1 MIVNVKIGDLY
12 RSRSLAPDGHH
23 TPCLDILMS
32 VNTWIL
38 TLCNVHFQYIIV
50 FCPCLL
56 THEWA
61 LGHRA
66 LACVSPRLYFTPES
80 PPAVWWPSLWQSATK
95 YLQTHIPHIL
105 VSIHYLWLE
114 SWSGPSPDRR
124 PVAASSLMI
133 YEIGFIPWCWAPR
146 AHVSVSSFK
155 LVFSQ

>member
-23 TPCLDILMS
+23 TPCLNILIS

-66 LACVSPRLYFTPES
+66 LACVSPRLYFTPGS

-95 YLQTHIPHIL
+95 YLQSHIPHIL
-105 VSIHYLWLE
+105 VSTLSMVRKLELAIPRQAACSCQQFDDLWNRFHTLML
-114 SWSGPSPDRR
+114 G
-124 PVAASSLMI
+124 AA
-133 YEIGFIPWCWAPR
+133 GTR
-146 AHVSVSSFK
+146 VSQQ
-155 LVFSQ
+155 L